1 LWRRWPGVELIRGP
15 VSLVD
20 VRVRIRVL
28 GVLRTASEG
37 VMDSLCFTGKP
48 TVKDVIL
55 RLMEGRPALRSVLWD
70 EAVGSPVPNALM
82 LLDGVE
88 VNNLE
93 GLGTEVGDSS
103 ELVLLSVVHGG

>member
-1 LWRRWPGVELIRGP
+1 M
-15 VSLVD
+15 
-20 VRVRIRVL
+20 RIRVL
-28 GVLRTASEG
+28 GVLRSASDDD
-37 VMDSLCFTGKP
+37 VDSLCFTGKP
-48 TVKDVIL
+48 TVKEVVL

-93 GLGTEVGDSS
+93 GLGTVVGDGS

>member
-1 LWRRWPGVELIRGP
+1 M
-15 VSLVD
+15 
-20 VRVRIRVL
+20 RIRVL
-28 GVLRTASEG
+28 GVLRSASEDD
-37 VMDSLCFTGKP
+37 VDSLCFTGKP
-48 TVKDVIL
+48 TVNDVVL
-55 RLMEGRPALRSVLWD
+55 RLMEARPGLRSVLWD

-93 GLGTEVGDSS
+93 GLGTVVGDGS

>member
-1 LWRRWPGVELIRGP
+1 M
-15 VSLVD
+15 
-20 VRVRIRVL
+20 RIKAL
-28 GVLRTASEG
+28 GVLRSASESA
-37 VMDSLCFTGKP
+37 VDSLCFKGKP
-48 TVKDVIL
+48 TVKDVVL
-55 RLMEGRPALRSVLWD
+55 RLMEDRPGLRSVLWD

-93 GLGTEVGDSS
+93 GLGTEIGDGS